1 MLVLRRRHRL
11 WNYQNNRLR
20 FVEPQTY
27 VRWDYRSSRSRS
39 KFERLLSFHGLCQRK
54 FRSDWWTTKSW
65 QRIGTA
71 GAEDEKSDKLADGFA
86 GCRAFSDSNQC
97 RSRNPARRRIRH
109 RQFVTT
115 KQSFLKAMKK
125 KSTEARV
132 AAVDRFA
139 ELARPE
145 TADFLIDLLLKT
157 EGLIQHDVIQY
168 LTRLTS
174 QKFRNHDQ
182 EWKIWWT
189 ENRSEFDFPPLGD
202 VLPEVIQGEQI
213 RTDYGIP
220 ICAKRMVFVLDT
232 SDSMR
237 GQPIERAKQDDVST

>member
-1 MLVLRRRHRL
+1 MSGGI
-11 WNYQNNRLR
+11 
-20 FVEPQTY
+20 T
-27 VRWDYRSSRSRS
+27 VRQEAARSSSGFFLFTDSVRESFALIGGRRSRGNGLEQRGQRMRKETNWLTS
-39 KFERLLSFHGLCQRK
+39 LLVAGLFQIQI
-54 FRSDWWTTKSW
+54 SAAVATPPD
-65 QRIGTA
+65 
-71 GAEDEKSDKLADGFA
+71 AE
-86 GCRAFSDSNQC
+86 
-97 RSRNPARRRIRH
+97 
-109 RQFVTT
+109 FVTA